1 MAQGNTSIGWP
12 KLIML
17 VAGGGCSLLGLAV
30 LFGWYSSNEVLI
42 HVGPT
47 LPPMQPNTALNFWL
61 CGTGLLALALGW
73 WHLAAVSGAIVV
85 TVGLLTILQY
95 MFTID
100 LGIDQCLI
108 AIEMTRQPFLPG
120 RMAPTTALCFAVSGF
135 ALVSMSRQAQHRL
148 RPLILGSGAVM
159 VMALALAM
167 LVGYAT
173 NTANLHRWGPYIQ
186 MALHTT
192 FGFVCVGMG
201 ILAFAWVDD
210 RTHRTGTPTLLPIL
224 VGIGAMTATLCA
236 WEVLDAKERAYI
248 RHVIQAETAS
258 GGSIRSALE
267 AGLEVQT
274 RGLQRIAERWQSTGR
289 PTQENWASEALLHVR
304 DFRGYQ
310 GIGWID
316 PTFHVRWIVPAQ
328 GNEELQGMP
337 LLPSERHRIVRST
350 MWDQGLPIASHAIDL
365 AQGEKVVLVYIPILS
380 EEDFDGFILGVFSVR
395 RLLDTILG
403 EKLSDGYSIAIFDGD
418 EEIYGR
424 HHASTL
430 YDREWGHETNLNLH
444 GVVWRVQVWPT
455 TEMLATLSSPLDE
468 AVLITGIVIAAL
480 LAWLVHFAQV
490 GRRRMRETIAIN
502 HELAQEIIDRR
513 RAETALQEAEQ
524 RYRQILDAIP
534 DMVFCKDRQSRFVWA
549 NQAFLDYYGKTHEE
563 LHDIM
568 GSPCPIAE
576 YTRQY
581 IRNDAHVFDT
591 GTALDIPD
599 QPLVRADGAIRRV
612 HTVKAPIFN
621 ADGVV
626 TMLVGVSRDITERK
640 QQERE
645 LAQARDAAMQSARLK
660 SEFLANM
667 SHEIRTPLNGI
678 IGMTGLLLDTA
689 LTGQQKEFAVT
700 VRASADTLLTI
711 INDILDFSKIEA
723 GKLTIESIDFD
734 LRTAIESAVD
744 LMAEQAH
751 RKALELALLIHRDVP
766 VLLRGDPGR
775 LRQVLT
781 NLLSNAIKFTER
793 GEVIV
798 RLTTERETDTDA
810 MVRVEVIDTG
820 IGLPKEVQGR
830 LFQAFSQADG
840 STTRKYGGTGLGLAI
855 SKQLV
860 ELMGG
865 TIGFES
871 IPSHGSTFWFSLKFL
886 KQPLIRRCPP
896 QTRPGLEGIRVLVV
910 DDNETN
916 RKILHYQLEGWGV
929 RHDSAADGL
938 EALARL
944 HRAAVA
950 SDPYTLVILDMQM
963 PQMDGLQLAQA
974 IKRDPA
980 IAPARLLMLTSLGH
994 RGDDCLIKE
1003 AGIEDCLTKP
1013 VRQSQLFDHL
1023 VTIISGDA
1031 RATGGS
1037 SKAELKPCALQTEAT
1052 ISSTSPKALKEGG
1065 HPVRIL
1071 VAEDNVVNQKVLLHQ
1086 LQKLGYTADAV
1097 ANGHE
1102 VLQSLEWLPYDIVL
1116 MDCQMP
1122 EMDGYETTAAIRQR
1136 EGTAKHTVIIAMTAH
1151 ALQGDRDKCLEAG
1164 MDDYL
1169 SKPLKVE
1176 DLQRALERWR
1186 LSTIPEVDGQQLTP
1200 TPDLTFPPVDME
1212 RLREVTSQDTA
1223 EMRELVDLY
1232 LQQTAAEIVA
1242 LQAAISAGYTRDV
1255 ERLAHGCAGAS
1266 MNCGMVGL
1274 APLFKELEHA
1284 AREGRLTDGAQWCA
1298 TIAEAFER
1306 TQRFLHTLQLS
1317 A

>member
-1 MAQGNTSIGWP
+1 
-12 KLIML
+12 ML
-17 VAGGGCSLLGLAV
+17 VVGGGCSILGLAV
-30 LFGWYSSNEVLI
+30 LFGWYTANEVLI
-42 HVGPT
+42 HVSPA
-47 LPPMQPNTALNFWL
+47 LPPMQPNTALSFWL
-61 CGTGLLALALGW
+61 CGIGLLALAVGW
-73 WHLAAVSGAIVV
+73 WYPTAVCGVIVV
-85 TVGLLTILQY
+85 TVALLVFLQY
-95 MFTID
+95 VFRVD
-100 LGIDQCLI
+100 LGIDQCLL
-108 AIEMTRQPFLPG
+108 AIDITRQPLFPG
-120 RMAPTTALCFAVSGF
+120 RMAPTTALCFIVSGL
-135 ALVSMSRQAQHRL
+135 ALVSMSRRAQHRY
-148 RPLILGSGAVM
+148 RPVALGAGAVM
-159 VMALALAM
+159 VTALALAM

-173 NTANLHRWGPYIQ
+173 NTADLHRWGPYIQ

-192 FGFVCVGMG
+192 FGFVLIGIG

-210 RTHRTGTPTLLPIL
+210 RTHITGTPTLLPIL
-224 VGIGAMTATLCA
+224 LGIGVLTATLCT
-236 WEVLDAKERAYI
+236 WEALAAQERAYI
-248 RHVIQAETAS
+248 RHMIQAETAS
-258 GGSIRSALE
+258 GGSIRSAIE
-267 AGLEVQT
+267 AGLEAQI
-274 RGLQRIAERWQSTGR
+274 RGLQRLAKRWESAGR
-289 PTQENWASEALLHVR
+289 PTQENWAAEALLNVR
-304 DFRGYQ
+304 DFGGYQ

-316 PTFHVRWIVPAQ
+316 QTFHVRWLVPVR
-328 GNEELQGMP
+328 GNEELQDMP

-380 EEDFDGFILGVFSVR
+380 GEDFDGLILGVFSVR
-395 RLLDTILG
+395 RLLDMIFE
-403 EKLSDGYSIAIFDGD
+403 EKLGGSYSIAIFDGD
-418 EEIYGR
+418 DEIYGR
-424 HHASTL
+424 HHAGTL
-430 YDREWGHETNLNLH
+430 YDQEWGHETNLNLH

-455 TEMLATLSSPLDE
+455 TEVLATLASRLDE

-502 HELAQEIIDRR
+502 HELAREIIDRR
-513 RAETALQEAEQ
+513 RAETALHEAEQ

-534 DMVFCKDRQSRFVWA
+534 DMVFCKDQHSRFVWA
-549 NQAFLDYYGKTHEE
+549 NQAFLDYYGKTREE
-563 LHDIM
+563 LRDII

-581 IRNDAHVFDT
+581 IQNDAHVFND

-599 QPLVRADGAIRRV
+599 QPLVRADGAIRRG

-621 ADGVV
+621 THGVV
-626 TMLVGVSRDITERK
+626 TMLVGVSRDVTERK
-640 QQERE
+640 QQEQE

-678 IGMTGLLLDTA
+678 IGMTGLLIDTA
-689 LTGQQKEFAVT
+689 LTAEQREFAET
-700 VRASADTLLTI
+700 VRSSADALLTI

-723 GKLTIESIDFD
+723 GKLTIENIDFD
-734 LRTAIESAVD
+734 LRTAFESAVD

-751 RKALELALLIHRDVP
+751 RKGLELALLIYRDVP
-766 VLLRGDPGR
+766 ALLRGDPGR

-781 NLLSNAIKFTER
+781 NLLSNAIKFTDH

-798 RLTTERETDTDA
+798 RITKERETDTDA
-810 MVRVEVIDTG
+810 VVRVVVSDTG
-820 IGLPKEVQGR
+820 IGIPKEAQGR

-840 STTRKYGGTGLGLAI
+840 STTRRYGGTGLGLAI

-871 IPSHGSTFWFSLKFL
+871 IPSRGSTFWFTLKFQ
-886 KQPLIRRCPP
+886 KQPPIRRCPP
-896 QTRPGLEGIRVLVV
+896 QTRPRLEGVRVLVV

-929 RHDSAADGL
+929 RHDSAADGP

-944 HRAAVA
+944 HRGAVG

-963 PQMDGLQLAQA
+963 PEMDGLQLAQA
-974 IKRDPA
+974 IKTDPA
-980 IAPARLLMLTSLGH
+980 IAPARLLMLTSLAH
-994 RGDDCLIKE
+994 RGDDRLIEE
-1003 AGIEDCLTKP
+1003 AGIVDCLTKP
-1013 VRQSQLFDHL
+1013 VRQSQLFEHL

-1031 RATGGS
+1031 RETGGS
-1037 SKAELKPCALQTEAT
+1037 SSAALRLSMLQTHAT
-1052 ISSTSPKALKEGG
+1052 SSSTPPKILKDGG

-1071 VAEDNVVNQKVLLHQ
+1071 VAEDNVVNQKVLLRQ

-1097 ANGHE
+1097 ANGRE

-1176 DLQRALERWR
+1176 DLQRALERCR
-1186 LSTIPEVDGQQLTP
+1186 PPTIPEVDRRQLT
-1200 TPDLTFPPVDME
+1200 TAPDPAFSPVDLE
-1212 RLREVTSQDTA
+1212 RLREVTGQDEQ
-1223 EMRELVDLY
+1223 EMRDLVNLY
-1232 LQQTAAEIVA
+1232 LQQTAAEIA
-1242 LQAAISAGYTRDV
+1242 ELQAAISAGCARDV

-1266 MNCGMVGL
+1266 MNCGMVGI

-1284 AREGRLTDGAQWCA
+1284 AREDRLTNGAQWCA
-1298 TIAEAFER
+1298 TIAEAFES
-1306 TQRFLHTLQLS
+1306 TKRFLHTSQLL